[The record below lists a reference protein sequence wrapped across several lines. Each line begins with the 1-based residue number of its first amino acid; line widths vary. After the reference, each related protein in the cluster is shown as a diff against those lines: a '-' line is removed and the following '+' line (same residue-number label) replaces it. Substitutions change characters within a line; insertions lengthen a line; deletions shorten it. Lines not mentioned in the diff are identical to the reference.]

1 MGNFGLVRA
10 IGLWFFALSSFGRS
24 IYVAPDGK
32 DSNAG
37 TPAKPFR
44 TVAQAVDAARPGDT
58 VILRDGAYPS
68 EGYLS
73 DGTGGLHGYASPV
86 IITKAGRPDAWIT
99 IRAENKGKVTLDC
112 GTNRTRRGCDV
123 YIYLKS
129 TAAYWAFEDLIVTG
143 GAYAGINTNEG
154 AHHVRITGCEFTH
167 IGNYPY
173 SGRIGI
179 VGVGFA
185 PSSATD
191 WWIEDNDFHDIGR
204 AGSGITNLD
213 HGVYAGGAG
222 ATIIRNRFYR
232 NTAGW
237 HIQTT
242 KGARNWL
249 IANNTFAFSHPKE
262 DGHIMLWDGDVP
274 GSVGD
279 IKIRDNIFYN
289 VRGPAVVSIAKGLT
303 GCVIEN
309 NLTTASRIFDQRAP
323 CVLRGNISGSD
334 PKFVNSAREPYDFHL
349 TAASPALTQGA
360 YGKP

>member
-1 MGNFGLVRA
+1 MVRV
-10 IGLWFFALSSFGRS
+10 IGLCFFVLSSFGRS
-24 IYVAPDGK
+24 IYVAPGGN

-37 TPAKPFR
+37 TETKPFR
-44 TVAQAVDAARPGDT
+44 TVAKGAASAGPGDT
-58 VILRDGAYPS
+58 VILRDGIYPS
-68 EGYLS
+68 EGYVS
-73 DGTGGLHGYASPV
+73 DGTGGWNGYASPV
-86 IITKAGRPDAWIT
+86 MIAKAGKPNAWIT
-99 IRAENKGKVTLDC
+99 IKAEHKGKVTLDC
-112 GTNRTRRGCDV
+112 GTNPNRRGCDV

-173 SGRIGI
+173 TGRIGI
-179 VGVGFA
+179 AGVGFGPA
-185 PSSATD
+185 SASD

-204 AGSGITNLD
+204 SGSGITNLD
-213 HGVYAGGAG
+213 HALYAGGTD

-237 HIQTT
+237 YIQTT

-249 IANNTFAFSHPKE
+249 IANNTFAFPHPKE
-262 DGHIMLWDGDVP
+262 DGHIMLWDGEEP
-274 GSVGD
+274 GTVSD

-289 VRGPAVVSIAKGLT
+289 VRGPAIVSRAKGVS

-309 NLTTASRIFDQRAP
+309 NLTTASRIFDQKAD
-323 CVLRGNISGSD
+323 CTLRGNIAGSD
-334 PKFVNSAREPYDFHL
+334 PKFVNSAREPFDFHL
-349 TAASPALTQGA
+349 AAGSPALRLGA